1 MATLRIK
8 NYLIILAALII
19 TGCAAPTAI
28 DNPQPSVY
36 FWKTVFDLDSA
47 EAKFVDD
54 FGIKK
59 IYLRYFDV
67 VVDQD
72 KNALM
77 PNATLQFRQPVPEGV
92 EVIPVVFIV
101 EKCLRHNVDSI
112 ANMLVDR
119 VIKMSE
125 TNHVPQIHELQ
136 IDCDW
141 TAKSEKVYFPFLQKV
156 KDYAATKGLKLSVT
170 IRLHQLNMA
179 APPCD
184 YGVLMLYNTGNYA
197 NRRCKNPILYYED
210 VKPFVRHLKKY
221 PLRMCVAFPNF
232 KWQILF
238 KKGKFSNILYSENLD
253 DTLNF
258 ARIDSATYFV
268 QNARDIPMY
277 IGNEAFNVMLNYGDT
292 IFVRKAEFIEIE
304 KVRAAVDEYRPEIL
318 SQTIIYDLNS
328 NNINNINYP
337 QYEKIFGGSTTV
349 DRANQQ

>member
-1 MATLRIK
+1 MRK
-8 NYLIILAALII
+8 YKPYLIFLAVVFI
-19 TGCAAPTAI
+19 TACTPIAPI

-36 FWKTVFDLDSA
+36 FWKTVFDPDST
-47 EAKFVDD
+47 EAAFIND
-54 FGIKK
+54 FGIRK
-59 IYLRYFDV
+59 IYMRYFDV
-67 VVDQD
+67 VFDQD

-77 PNATLQFRQPVPEGV
+77 PNATLQFRQPVPENV

-112 ANMLVDR
+112 AEMLVDR
-119 VIKMSE
+119 VVKMSE
-125 TNHVPQIHELQ
+125 TNHVPKIHEFQ

-156 KDYAATKGLKLSVT
+156 KDYAAAKGLKLSVT

-197 NRRCKNPILYYED
+197 NRKCVNPILYYND
-210 VKPFVRHLKKY
+210 VKPFLRHLKKY

-238 KKGKFSNILYSENLD
+238 KKGKYSNILYSENLD

-258 ARIDSATYFV
+258 ARIDSATFFV

-292 IFVRKAEFIEIE
+292 IFVRKAEFSEIE
-304 KVRAAVDEYRPEIL
+304 KVRAALNEYRPEIL

-328 NNINNINYP
+328 NNINNINYQ
-337 QYEKIFGGSTTV
+337 QYEKIFSGSIAA